1 MKRSKLYKDIL
12 KNNSKIEQENREKL
26 RTLYEKYCN
35 ITGGESEVIE
45 DAKTE
50 KK

>member
-26 RTLYEKYCN
+26 RALYDKYRN
-35 ITGGESEVIE
+35 ITKAESEVKE

-50 KK
+50 KI